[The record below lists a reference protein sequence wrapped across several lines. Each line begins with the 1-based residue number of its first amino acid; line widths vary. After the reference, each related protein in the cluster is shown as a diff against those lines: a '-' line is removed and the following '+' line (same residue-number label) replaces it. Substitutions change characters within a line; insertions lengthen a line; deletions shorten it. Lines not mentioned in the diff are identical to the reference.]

1 MQTTSIVRGPGLW
14 PRRLNRAGAEERVRG
29 EASLLATGLTG
40 LTILLAYFLNSPA
53 VLWCSL
59 APALWLAISHP
70 ARLVQ
75 LLAVTSPVFPVVR
88 LTADIVGAQQVSTK
102 GMFMSGDDP
111 IIAALGVAWLL
122 ARSRV
127 RATGW
132 HSWRPSALSFLLILY
147 PVVTLA
153 NLGRL
158 DTNQSAVSLLYYL
171 KWAEYAVLLVMIPQ
185 IVRGVEAIELAES
198 IPRVMMAV
206 LLLSSVFAVYEV
218 AEAFR
223 TGSYSQAA
231 TIPRASAFFG
241 TLDSKRFG
249 ASEDPVNFGTY
260 VMVAGSVA
268 LAVMG
273 SGRRSG
279 WLPGTSFLASL
290 VALVLSASRAPWLA
304 AVPAYGRV
312 QKLGSSR
319 VLLGALAVA
328 FAVTGT
334 LTFAPQ
340 LWHASFSRFEALA
353 DWNQA
358 AERSATSRL
367 EIARNSPVFEI
378 DQYWLIGHGHSSYRF
393 VAEEHLSRITS
404 GVSRSLYNFFLT
416 AWYDGGPVALTLWIL
431 LFLQLRRRLSTV
443 QARSPAKPVRTFASG
458 LSGALW
464 GLAVAAM
471 FGEVPY
477 NWRVM
482 GVFYLA
488 TGVCLAADEAA
499 RSAMSSRAVP
509 LGFQRWVVS
518 RS

>member
-1 MQTTSIVRGPGLW
+1 MQSTSIVFGQRQ
-14 PRRLNRAGAEERVRG
+14 RRFETAGAGPRVRG
-29 EASLLATGLTG
+29 EASLLAAGLAA
-40 LTILLAYFLNSPA
+40 LIILLAYFMASPE

-59 APALWLAISHP
+59 VPALWLAASHP

-75 LLAVTSPVFPVVR
+75 LLAVTSPVFPVIR

-102 GMFMSGDDP
+102 GMFLSGDDP
-111 IIAALGVAWLL
+111 IITALGVAWLL
-122 ARSRV
+122 SRSRLQGTPS
-127 RATGW
+127 R
-132 HSWRPSALSFLLILY
+132 SWYPSALVWLLVVY
-147 PVVTLA
+147 PLVSLA

-158 DTNQSAVSLLYYL
+158 DTNQSTVSLLYYL
-171 KWAEYAVLLVMIPQ
+171 KWAEYVILVVIVPQ
-185 IVRGVEAIELAES
+185 IVRGTEAIGLAES
-198 IPRVMMAV
+198 FPRIMMAV

-218 AEAFR
+218 AESFR
-223 TGSYSQAA
+223 TGTYSQAA
-231 TIPRASAFFG
+231 TIPRASSFFG
-241 TLDSKRFG
+241 TLDPKRFG

-260 VMVAGSVA
+260 VIVAGSVA
-268 LAVMG
+268 LAMMG
-273 SGRRSG
+273 SRKRLG
-279 WLPGTSFLASL
+279 WLPGISFLASL

-312 QKLGSSR
+312 QKIGSSR
-319 VLLGALAVA
+319 LLLGALVVA
-328 FAVTGT
+328 GAVTGT
-334 LTFAPQ
+334 LAFAPQ

-367 EIARNSPVFEI
+367 EIARNSPVFDI

-393 VAEEHLSRITS
+393 VAEEHLSRITT
-404 GVSRSLYNFFLT
+404 GVSRSLYNFLLT
-416 AWYDGGPVALTLWIL
+416 TWYDGGPVVLTLWIL
-431 LFLQLRRRLSTV
+431 LFIQLRRRLNAV
-443 QARSPAKPVRTFASG
+443 QVSSPSRAARTFASG

-464 GLAVAAM
+464 GIALAAM

-499 RSAMSSRAVP
+499 RAAASSHPAGLV
-509 LGFQRWVVS
+509 FQRWVY
-518 RS
+518 RP